1 MNDTADLED
10 FERLRGRLFGIA
22 YRMMGTATDAEEI
35 LQDTWL
41 RWQEADKTTV
51 RNPDAYLAK
60 IVTNLSIKQL
70 TSARA
75 RRETYVGEWLPEP
88 VLTGRSEF
96 DALGP
101 LDVVAERESV
111 SFALLLMLERL
122 TPAERAAYVLHEAFA
137 YGYREVAE
145 LIGTSEANA
154 RQLSSRAGKKLAPE
168 RDSGP
173 HREQPV
179 DRAGWRKLV
188 ERFLAAARLGEIEE
202 LEQLL
207 AADVVSRADSG
218 GKVSAARNV
227 LTGRNRVARY
237 LSGGL
242 ERFGGDLDMYP
253 AEANGGPALVAAGP
267 DGVVVAICFLG
278 IGPDGVT
285 DVQFVMNPDKLAFA
299 TEQLSHIDGLSDL
312 SW

>member
-1 MNDTADLED
+1 MDD
-10 FERLRGRLFGIA
+10 FERVRGRLFGIA
-22 YRMMGTATDAEEI
+22 YRMTGTATDAEEI
-35 LQDTWL
+35 LQDAWL
-41 RWQEADKTTV
+41 RWQDVDRSSV
-51 RNPDAYLAK
+51 RDPDAYLAK
-60 IVTNLSIKQL
+60 VVTNLSIRQL

-88 VLTGRSEF
+88 VLTGRTEF

-111 SFALLLMLERL
+111 SFALLLLLERL

-137 YGYREVAE
+137 YGYRDVAE

-154 RQLSSRAGKKLAPE
+154 RQLASRAGKKLAADRP
-168 RDSGP
+168 
-173 HREQPV
+173 REQPV

-188 ERFLAAARLGEIEE
+188 ERFIAAARLGEIEE

-227 LTGRNRVARY
+227 VVGRNRVARY
-237 LSGGL
+237 VAGALQ
-242 ERFGGDLDMYP
+242 RFGAGIEAYL
-253 AEANGGPALVAAGP
+253 AEANGEPALVAVGP
-267 DGVVVAICFLG
+267 DGVMAICFVG
-278 IGPDGVT
+278 TGPDGLT
-285 DVQFVMNPDKLAFA
+285 SLEFVMNPDKLAFA
-299 TEQLSHIDGLSDL
+299 AAQLSQIGSLPDQ

>member
-1 MNDTADLED
+1 MDD

-22 YRMMGTATDAEEI
+22 YRMTGTATDAEEI
-35 LQDTWL
+35 LQDAWL
-41 RWQEADKTTV
+41 RWQDADRATV
-51 RNPDAYLAK
+51 RDPDAYLAK

-75 RRETYVGEWLPEP
+75 RRELYVGQWLPEP
-88 VLTGRSEF
+88 VLTGRAEF
-96 DALGP
+96 GALGP

-111 SFALLLMLERL
+111 SFALLLLLERL

-154 RQLSSRAGKKLAPE
+154 RQLASRAGKKLSAE
-168 RDSGP
+168 GP
-173 HREQPV
+173 RQQPV

-188 ERFLAAARLGEIEE
+188 ERFIAAARLGEIEE
-202 LEQLL
+202 LEKLL
-207 AADVVSRADSG
+207 AEDVESRADSG

-227 LTGRNRVARY
+227 LVGRDRVARY
-237 LSGGL
+237 LSGAL
-242 ERFGGDLDMYP
+242 QRFGAGIEAHL
-253 AEANGGPALVAAGP
+253 AEANGGPALLAVGP
-267 DGVVVAICFLG
+267 SGIVAICFIG
-278 IGPDGVT
+278 IGSDGVT
-285 DVQFVMNPDKLAFA
+285 DVQFVMNPEKLAFA
-299 TEQLSHIDGLSDL
+299 VAQLSQIEGLPDL